1 MLNTQ
6 YYNSMSELKYK
17 RILLK
22 LSGEALAGKDK
33 YGINAETLEDF
44 CQEILGLANQGV
56 QIGIVVGGGNIF
68 RGITGT
74 KKGVERT
81 KGDSMGMLATTINA
95 IAIQSMIEQ
104 LGGKAKVLTSTLME
118 PYAERFSVN
127 RAISALGDGYV
138 VVFSGGTGN
147 PFFTTDSASALRG
160 IEIKADILLKGTR
173 VDGIYSADPEKD
185 PTATKYDELT
195 FDETIQKKLKVMDL
209 TAFALCSE
217 NGLPIMV
224 FDMTKP
230 GTLERII
237 KGEKLG
243 TLVK

>member
-1 MLNTQ
+1 
-6 YYNSMSELKYK
+6 MSELKYK

-33 YGINAETLEDF
+33 YGINAETLESF
-44 CQEILGLANQGV
+44 SQEILDLANQGV

-68 RGITGT
+68 RGIQGT
-74 KKGVERT
+74 KKGIDRA

-95 IAIQSMIEQ
+95 IAIQSMIQQ
-104 LGGKAKVLTSTLME
+104 LGGKSKVLTSTLME
-118 PYAERFSVN
+118 PYAERFSQN
-127 RAISALGDGYV
+127 RAISALEEGYV

-147 PFFTTDSASALRG
+147 PYFTTDSASALRG
-160 IEIKADILLKGTR
+160 IEINADILMKGTR

-185 PTATKYDELT
+185 PNAIKYSELT

-217 NGLPIMV
+217 NNLPIMV
-224 FDMTKP
+224 FDMTKK
-230 GTLERII
+230 GNLEKVI
-237 KGEKLG
+237 KGEKIG

>member
-1 MLNTQ
+1 MKQLA
-6 YYNSMSELKYK
+6 YK

-22 LSGEALAGKDK
+22 LSGEALAGQDK
-33 YGINAETLEDF
+33 YGINADTLEAF
-44 CQEILGLANQGV
+44 CQEILGLSNGGV
-56 QIGIVVGGGNIF
+56 QVGIVVGGGNIF

-127 RAISALGDGYV
+127 RAVSALNDGYV
-138 VVFSGGTGN
+138 VIYSGGTGN
-147 PFFTTDSASALRG
+147 PFFTTDSASALRA
-160 IEIKADILLKGTR
+160 IETKCDILLKGTR
-173 VDGIYSADPEKD
+173 VDGIYTADPEKD

-217 NGLPIMV
+217 NNMPIMV

-230 GTLERII
+230 GTLARII

>member
-1 MLNTQ
+1 
-6 YYNSMSELKYK
+6 MSELKYK

-22 LSGEALAGKDK
+22 LSGEALAGKNK

>member
-1 MLNTQ
+1 MKQLA
-6 YYNSMSELKYK
+6 YK

-33 YGINAETLEDF
+33 YGINADTLESF
-44 CQEILGLANQGV
+44 CQEILNLSNDGV
-56 QIGIVVGGGNIF
+56 EVGIVVGGGNIF
-68 RGITGT
+68 RGISGT

-127 RAISALGDGYV
+127 RAVSALKDGYV
-138 VVFSGGTGN
+138 VIYSGGTGN
-147 PFFTTDSASALRG
+147 PFFTTDSASALRA
-160 IEIKADILLKGTR
+160 IETKCDILLKGTR
-173 VDGIYSADPEKD
+173 VDGIYTADPEKD

-217 NGLPIMV
+217 NGMPIMV

-230 GTLERII
+230 GTLARII

>member
-1 MLNTQ
+1 
-6 YYNSMSELKYK
+6 MSELKYK
-17 RILLK
+17 RVLLK

-33 YGINAETLEDF
+33 YGINADTLEAF
-44 CQEILGLANQGV
+44 CQEILGLAKQGV

-127 RAISALGDGYV
+127 RAISALEDGYV
-138 VVFSGGTGN
+138 VIFSGGTGN

-173 VDGIYSADPEKD
+173 VDGIYTADPEKD

-224 FDMTKP
+224 FDMTKA

>member
-68 RGITGT
+68 RGITGA

-127 RAISALGDGYV
+127 RAISALEDGYV